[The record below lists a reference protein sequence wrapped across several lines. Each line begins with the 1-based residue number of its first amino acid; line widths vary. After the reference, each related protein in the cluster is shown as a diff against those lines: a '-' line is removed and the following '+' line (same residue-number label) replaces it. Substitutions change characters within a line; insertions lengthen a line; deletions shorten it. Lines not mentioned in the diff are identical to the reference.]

1 MKFGISHFVLILI
14 IVVLGWLLFTD
25 GCCGHEGSGVDTSS
39 HVVYL
44 PADSLEP
51 DTVKILTTNEIIK
64 TVYRK
69 DAAAGRRLAEKYD
82 SLTAVLVL
90 GFDARAA
97 YLMDSIRLHLLDSV
111 GRLRNYVETAGD
123 SNITITV
130 NTSVLG
136 EMLSQSIAW
145 QNHRK
150 LQTPI
155 NKRILSVGFLAGQ
168 DTMFSPSVL
177 YIDKKRRSFTF
188 GYDVLGRGVVAGI
201 HWPVWK

>member
-1 MKFGISHFVLILI
+1 MKFDVAHLTLAAACG
-14 IVVLGWLLFTD
+14 VLGWLLFTD
-25 GCCGHEGSGVDTSS
+25 GCCDHAGSGVDTSS
-39 HVVYL
+39 NVVYL

-69 DAAAGRRLAEKYD
+69 DPAAGSRLAEKYD

-97 YLMDSIRLHLLDSV
+97 YLVDSIRLHLLDSV
-111 GRLRNYVETAGD
+111 GRLRDYLETTGD
-123 SNITITV
+123 SVLNITVFARTV
-130 NTSVLG
+130 GYLDS
-136 EMLSQSIAW
+136 MSISW
-145 QNHRK
+145 KHNRK
-150 LQTPI
+150 VEVPI
-155 NKRILSVGFLAGQ
+155 QKRILSVGFLAGS
-168 DTMFSPSVL
+168 DTMFSPSIL

-201 HWPVWK
+201 HWPIWK